1 MIPAITAIGVA
12 SSRKSA
18 GTPGSRGC
26 RPRIGE
32 LSLRMSFHEIVRSRK
47 LVKNG
52 ATTRNS
58 SRFFWRPALNAMAYA
73 SG

>member
-1 MIPAITAIGVA
+1 MM
-12 SSRKSA
+12 
-18 GTPGSRGC
+18 
-26 RPRIGE
+26 PRIGE
-32 LSLRMSFHEIVRSRK
+32 LSLRISFHEIVRSRK

>member
-1 MIPAITAIGVA
+1 MIPAITATGVA
-12 SSRKSA
+12 SSRKSG
-18 GTPGSRGC
+18 GTPGIAWMM
-26 RPRIGE
+26 PRIGE
-32 LSLRMSFHEIVRSRK
+32 LSLRISFHEIVRSRK